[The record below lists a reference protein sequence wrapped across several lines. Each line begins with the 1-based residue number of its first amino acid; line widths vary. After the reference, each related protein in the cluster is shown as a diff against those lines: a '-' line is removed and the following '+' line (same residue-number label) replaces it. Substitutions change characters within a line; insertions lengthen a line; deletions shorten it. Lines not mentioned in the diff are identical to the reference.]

1 MFKKALIAE
10 DFESYNSSVQKAMEE
25 LNITTID
32 NVHYCDDAFMK
43 IKKSLREK
51 NPYDLLLTDL
61 SFDTD
66 HREQH
71 LTNGRDL
78 INAVGSDHPTI
89 KIIVFSIESRPEIV
103 DDLFKT
109 HKINGFVSK
118 GREDLK
124 ELKRAIKAVY
134 NNEKYISSNI
144 IDAIRTKNS
153 YDFTKFDIT
162 LVTLLSTG
170 TLQKNIPDYLKE
182 NNIKPSSLSSV
193 EKSINNMKE
202 SLGLSNNEQLIALC
216 KDWGII

>member
-78 INAVGSDHPTI
+78 INAVRSDHPTI

-144 IDAIRTKNS
+144 KDAIRTKNS

-170 TLQKNIPDYLKE
+170 TLQKNIPEYLKE